1 MQDQVGLP
9 NYLGFI
15 RCLSPPS
22 LARSLSSWQTIRYG
36 LSCSPELELELAH
49 EHELE
54 LELGPHRTLCAG
66 IYADGE
72 CLRQIR
78 LSGWV
83 CMRVESV
90 CASFDVRVSLP
101 ASFLSLEPLPS
112 PTLPRQSYIFYIK

>member
-1 MQDQVGLP
+1 MRENIRDAGGFTELP
-9 NYLGFI
+9 WLHS
-15 RCLSPPS
+15 LPPPPP

-83 CMRVESV
+83 LYAGGVG
-90 CASFDVRVSLP
+90 VR
-101 ASFLSLEPLPS
+101 
-112 PTLPRQSYIFYIK
+112 IF